1 MNKQA
6 IEHKHESRYSFYL
19 DNNRCLIRVRT
30 ARNDTIKKVEVLWNE
45 WCQFYKHQNTTILT
59 IAYEDDLFAY
69 YEGII
74 SSEKP
79 SYEYII
85 KITDGDGKIYYLCD
99 EGLVEK
105 FDFQSSNQLVFMA
118 KFPNESDIVRK
129 NEKLSGRIFYQI
141 FPERFA
147 CSDFSKPYISMKW
160 DTKKVDNNHYLGG
173 DLQGIIA
180 KIPYLKQ
187 MGIGGIYLTPIH
199 PAGSA
204 HKYDINDYFDIDPMF
219 GNFDDFDQLIKV
231 CHANDITL
239 VMDMVFNHCSYYNVL
254 FQDVVKNGKK
264 SKYYDWFFVDG
275 DKPDYDKKN
284 YLTFANVRMMPK
296 LNTNN
301 PEVLEYFKKVLLFW
315 ANKGVDGFRLDV
327 AFEIS
332 YQFWRALK
340 FNLLSINKDIFF
352 IGEDWLNTVS
362 RLDNSQWDSVM
373 NYPFRYALLK
383 YLTNNEVSN
392 EWFSNRLNS
401 LFVRYINETN
411 NKVINLVDSH
421 DTERLINRLGFDQNK
436 FLLAFAILM
445 FYPGVPQIYYGDEI
459 FMEGNM
465 DPDCR
470 RGMEW
475 NSKEFESENHKFL
488 LEILKLRN
496 LDSLKFGN
504 CKFGIKNEVS
514 FISRW
519 IDNESYTL
527 YFSNKAVD
535 FDCKGSIILK
545 HNFTNNR
552 FDKFG
557 FIVIKNK

>member
-19 DNNRCLIRVRT
+19 DKNRCLIRVKT
-30 ARNDTIKKVEVLWNE
+30 AKNDTITKVEVLWNE
-45 WCQFYKHQNTTILT
+45 WCKFSKYQNVMKLQV
-59 IAYEDDLFAY
+59 AYSDDLFDY

-74 SSEKP
+74 ASENP

-85 KITDGDGKIYYLCD
+85 KITDYDSKTYYLCD
-99 EGLVEK
+99 EGLVEH
-105 FDFQSSNQLVFMA
+105 FDYKNYNQLVFMA
-118 KFPNESDIVRK
+118 KFPNETDIVRK

-147 CSDFSKPYISMKW
+147 CFDFSKPYISMKW
-160 DTKKVDNNHYLGG
+160 NEKKVTNEDYLGG
-173 DLQGIIA
+173 DLPGIIK
-180 KIPYLKQ
+180 KIPYLKR

-199 PAGSA
+199 PASSA
-204 HKYDINDYFDIDPMF
+204 HKYDVEDYFAIDPMF
-219 GNFDDFDQLIKV
+219 GNFNDFEKLIKV
-231 CHANDITL
+231 CHENDISL
-239 VMDMVFNHCSYYNVL
+239 VMDMVFNHCSYNNFL

-264 SKYYDWFFVDG
+264 SKYYNWFFVNG
-275 DKPDYDKKN
+275 SKPDFSAKN
-284 YLTFANVRMMPK
+284 YLTFANVRIMPK

-332 YQFWRALK
+332 YQFWRTLK
-340 FNLLSINKDIFF
+340 YNLLLLNKDIFF
-352 IGEDWLNTVS
+352 IGEDWLNTVA

-383 YLTNNEVSN
+383 YLTNDDVSN

-411 NKVINLVDSH
+411 NKVINLLDSH
-421 DTERLINRLGFDQNK
+421 DTERLINRLK
-436 FLLAFAILM
+436 FNRNSFFLAYAVLM

-470 RGMEW
+470 KGMEW
-475 NSKEFESENHKFL
+475 ESKEFSSSDHKFL
-488 LEILKLRN
+488 LQIFKLRSFE
-496 LDSLKFGN
+496 SLKYGSSRFGFEN
-504 CKFGIKNEVS
+504 NVCYITRFNDK
-514 FISRW
+514 
-519 IDNESYTL
+519 ESYTI
-527 YFSNKAVD
+527 YFTNKNTP
-535 FDCKGSIILK
+535 FTINGNFILK
-545 HNFTNNR
+545 HNYDGKTLK
-552 FDKFG
+552 DFG
-557 FIVIKNK
+557 FVVVKNN